1 MPDTATPNLAGAHAM
16 AARAPG
22 RPFAGAAPWLLSGPA
37 LLLFCAMLLVPL
49 LLTGLLSLH
58 AFDGTRGVLPAMTA
72 ANYLEILGDS
82 YYHEIFLRTAGMA
95 LAVTVLA
102 VVFGVPETLIL
113 SRMRSPWRGL
123 FLIVI
128 LGPLLISVVVRT
140 LGWAILMGNNGLI
153 NETLQWL
160 GLVDAPVK
168 LVFTQTGVIIALT
181 HVMMPFM
188 VISVWASLQKLDP
201 QVEQAGQAFGA
212 SPFTVF
218 RRVILPQ
225 ILPGILSGSIIVFA
239 LSASA
244 FATPAILGGRRLKVV
259 ATAAYDEFLNTLNW
273 PLGAAIAVLLL
284 IANVI
289 VIVGCNRLVERRFR
303 QVFEA

>member
-1 MPDTATPNLAGAHAM
+1 
-16 AARAPG
+16 
-22 RPFAGAAPWLLSGPA
+22 
-37 LLLFCAMLLVPL
+37 MLLVPL

-58 AFDGTRGVLPAMTA
+58 VFDGARGVLPAMTA

>member
-16 AARAPG
+16 APRLPR

-58 AFDGTRGVLPAMTA
+58 VFDGSRGVQPAITA

-140 LGWAILMGNNGLI
+140 LGWAILIGNNGLI

>member
-16 AARAPG
+16 APRLPR

-58 AFDGTRGVLPAMTA
+58 VFDGARGVLPAMTA

-168 LVFTQTGVIIALT
+168 LVFTQAGVIIALT

>member
-1 MPDTATPNLAGAHAM
+1 MPDTATSNLAGAHAM
-16 AARAPG
+16 APRLPR

-58 AFDGTRGVLPAMTA
+58 AFDGTRGVVPAMTA

-168 LVFTQTGVIIALT
+168 LVFTQAGVIIALT

-212 SPFTVF
+212 PPFTVF

-303 QVFEA
+303 PVFEA